1 MLIVSLRFVDFF
13 LFNQLKEVKDL
24 FLKIPLTVQKHQKY
38 FTTKNNYKT
47 LFYPT
52 HREQITHDLI
62 FLFKRVYSFNFLGYK
77 LL

>member
-38 FTTKNNYKT
+38 FTTKNNYNSLEQKYKIMRNNT
-47 LFYPT
+47 L
-52 HREQITHDLI
+52 
-62 FLFKRVYSFNFLGYK
+62 LFGDYIR
-77 LL
+77 